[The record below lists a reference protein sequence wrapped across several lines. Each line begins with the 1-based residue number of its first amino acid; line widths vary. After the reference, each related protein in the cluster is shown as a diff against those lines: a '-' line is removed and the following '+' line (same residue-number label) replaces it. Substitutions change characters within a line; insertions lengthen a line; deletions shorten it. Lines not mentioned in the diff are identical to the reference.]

1 MDAIAPLLEVADIA
15 YAYTGAQAVRNV
27 SLTVGQGEIVALL
40 GANGAGKTT
49 SVKMIAGVL
58 RPRSGSIAL
67 DGVQLAG
74 APSHA
79 VVRQGITLVPEG
91 RLVFPQMTVLEN
103 LQLGA
108 HIQSDRG
115 TVQSLLERAF
125 TSFPRLHER
134 RRQLAGS
141 MSGGEQQML
150 AIARGLMSSPRLI
163 ILDEPS
169 LGLMPSM
176 TQDLFRLIAT
186 INADG
191 VGVLLVEQNLH
202 QALRIAHRGYV
213 LEKGEVALSGSGAEL
228 LRNEYVQRAF
238 LGR

>member
-1 MDAIAPLLEVADIA
+1 MQTLLQVTDLA
-15 YAYTGAQAVRNV
+15 YAYAGAQAVRNV

-58 RPRSGSIAL
+58 RPRAGSIVMN
-67 DGVQLAG
+67 GTNLAG

-79 VVRQGITLVPEG
+79 VVRHGITLVPEG

-108 HIQSDRG
+108 HIQHDRALVN
-115 TVQSLLERAF
+115 TLLDRAF
-125 TSFPRLHER
+125 TTFPRLRER

-150 AIARGLMSSPRLI
+150 AIARGLMASPKLI

-186 INADG
+186 INAGG

-202 QALRIAHRGYV
+202 QALGIAHRGYV
-213 LEKGEVALSGSGAEL
+213 LEKGEVALSGTGPEL
-228 LRNEYVQRAF
+228 LRDPFVQRAF

>member
-1 MDAIAPLLEVADIA
+1 MLEVTDIA
-15 YAYTGAQAVRNV
+15 YAYSGAQAVRSV
-27 SLTVGQGEIVALL
+27 SLTVGPGEIVALL

-58 RPRSGSIAL
+58 RPRAGSIRFQGTEL
-67 DGVQLAG
+67 GG

-79 VVRQGITLVPEG
+79 VVKRGITLVPEG

-103 LQLGA
+103 LQMGG
-108 HIQSDRG
+108 H
-115 TVQSLLERAF
+115 VQRETGRLLERMFA
-125 TSFPRLHER
+125 TFPRLAER
-134 RRQLAGS
+134 RKQLAGS

-150 AIARGLMSSPRLI
+150 AIARGLMASPRLI

-176 TQDLFRLIAT
+176 TQELFRLIGT

-191 VGVLLVEQNLH
+191 MGVLLVEQNLH
-202 QALRIAHRGYV
+202 QALKVSHRGYV
-213 LEKGEVALSGSGAEL
+213 LEKGEVVLSGSGTEL
-228 LRNEYVQRAF
+228 LGNEFVQRAF